1 MMNLAH
7 PGYLWL
13 FLLFIPLIAWYV
25 WSQRKANP
33 SMRMSSISA
42 FKGLS
47 TSWKV
52 YVKHFSFVLK
62 LAALSCLIIILCRP
76 QTYDKWSMSDTE
88 GTDIVMAIDISA
100 SMLSRDLQPDRLEAA
115 KKVASDFV
123 AKRESDNIGLV
134 IFAGEG
140 FTLLPMTT
148 HQTTLLNTIHEISI
162 NMLDADGTAIG
173 DGIATAINRIK
184 DGKAKSKS
192 IILLTDGTNY
202 SGVVAPLTAAEI
214 AQKEG
219 IRIYTIGLGTRGTAE
234 TPYAQGFGGELLYK
248 PMPVTIDEESLKK
261 VAQMTGGKYFRA
273 TDNDVLTSIFNEID
287 KLEKTKIDVK
297 NFTNTQDNYMP
308 WAWALLLLV
317 LLNLTISYTVLRR
330 IPLWFSYS

>member
-148 HQTTLLNTIHEISI
+148 HQATLLNTIHEISI

-192 IILLTDGTNY
+192 IILLTDGTNN

-261 VAQMTGGKYFRA
+261 VAQMTDGKYFRA

-330 IPLWFSYS
+330 IP

>member
-140 FTLLPMTT
+140 FTLLSMTT
-148 HQTTLLNTIHEISI
+148 HQATLLNTIHEISI

-192 IILLTDGTNY
+192 IILLTDGTNN

-330 IPLWFSYS
+330 IP

>member
-47 TSWKV
+47 TSWKA
-52 YVKHFSFVLK
+52 YVKHLSFVLK

-148 HQTTLLNTIHEISI
+148 HQATLLNTIHEISI

-192 IILLTDGTNY
+192 IILLTDGTNN

-330 IPLWFSYS
+330 IP

>member
-100 SMLSRDLQPDRLEAA
+100 SMLLRDLQPDRLEAA

-148 HQTTLLNTIHEISI
+148 HQATLLNTIHEISI

-192 IILLTDGTNY
+192 IILLTDGTNN

-330 IPLWFSYS
+330 IP

>member
-1 MMNLAH
+1 MINLAH

-33 SMRMSSISA
+33 SMRMSSIRA

-148 HQTTLLNTIHEISI
+148 HQATLLNTIHEISI

-192 IILLTDGTNY
+192 IILLTDGTNN

-330 IPLWFSYS
+330 IP

>member
-47 TSWKV
+47 PSWKV
-52 YVKHFSFVLK
+52 YVKHLSFVLK

-148 HQTTLLNTIHEISI
+148 HQATLLNTIHEISI

-192 IILLTDGTNY
+192 IILFTDGTNN

-330 IPLWFSYS
+330 IP

>member
-123 AKRESDNIGLV
+123 TKRESDNIGLV

-148 HQTTLLNTIHEISI
+148 HQATLLNTIHEISI

-192 IILLTDGTNY
+192 IILLTDGTNN

-330 IPLWFSYS
+330 IP

>member
-25 WSQRKANP
+25 WSRRKANP

-148 HQTTLLNTIHEISI
+148 HQATLLNTIHEISI

-192 IILLTDGTNY
+192 IILLTDGTNN

-330 IPLWFSYS
+330 IP

>member
-1 MMNLAH
+1 MMNFAH
-7 PGYLWL
+7 PGFLWL

-42 FKGLS
+42 FKELS

-52 YVKHFSFVLK
+52 YAKHFSFVLK
-62 LAALSCLIIILCRP
+62 LAAMSCLIIILCRP
-76 QTYDKWSMSDTE
+76 QTYDKWSTSDTE

-148 HQTTLLNTIHEISI
+148 HQATLLNTIKEISI
-162 NMLDADGTAIG
+162 NMLDVDGTAIG

-192 IILLTDGTNY
+192 IILLTDGTNN

-234 TPYAQGFGGELLYK
+234 TPYAQGYGGEILYK
-248 PMPVTIDEESLKK
+248 PMPVTIDEPSLKK
-261 VAQMTGGKYFRA
+261 VAEMTGGKYFRA
-273 TDNDVLTSIFNEID
+273 TDNDVLSNVFKEID
-287 KLEKTKIDVK
+287 KLEKTKIDVQ
-297 NFTNTQDNYMP
+297 NFTNTQDYYMP
-308 WAWALLLLV
+308 WAWALLALV
-317 LLNLTISYTVLRR
+317 LLNVVMSYTVLRK
-330 IPLWFSYS
+330 IP

>member
-148 HQTTLLNTIHEISI
+148 HQATLLNTIHEISI

-192 IILLTDGTNY
+192 IILLTDGTNN

-297 NFTNTQDNYMP
+297 NFTNTQDNYIP

-330 IPLWFSYS
+330 IP

>member
-52 YVKHFSFVLK
+52 YVKHLSFVLK

-115 KKVASDFV
+115 KMVASDFV

-148 HQTTLLNTIHEISI
+148 HQATLLNTIHEISI

-192 IILLTDGTNY
+192 IILLTDGTNN

-330 IPLWFSYS
+330 IP

>member
-148 HQTTLLNTIHEISI
+148 HQATLLNTIHEISI

-192 IILLTDGTNY
+192 IILLTDGTNN

-317 LLNLTISYTVLRR
+317 LLNFTISYTVLRR
-330 IPLWFSYS
+330 IP

>member
-148 HQTTLLNTIHEISI
+148 HQATLLNTIHEISI

-192 IILLTDGTNY
+192 IILLTDGTNN

-330 IPLWFSYS
+330 IPQ

>member
-134 IFAGEG
+134 IIAGEG

-148 HQTTLLNTIHEISI
+148 HQATLLNTIHEISI

-192 IILLTDGTNY
+192 IILLTDGTNN

-330 IPLWFSYS
+330 IP

>member
-33 SMRMSSISA
+33 SMRMSSINA

-148 HQTTLLNTIHEISI
+148 HQATLLNTIHEISI

-192 IILLTDGTNY
+192 IILLTDGTNN

-317 LLNLTISYTVLRR
+317 LLNLTVSYTVLRR
-330 IPLWFSYS
+330 IP

>member
-148 HQTTLLNTIHEISI
+148 HQATLLNTIHEISI

-192 IILLTDGTNY
+192 IILLTDGTNN

-261 VAQMTGGKYFRA
+261 VAQTTGGKYFRA

-330 IPLWFSYS
+330 IP

>member
-148 HQTTLLNTIHEISI
+148 HQATLLNTIHEISI

-173 DGIATAINRIK
+173 DGIASAINRIK

-192 IILLTDGTNY
+192 IILLTDGTNN

-330 IPLWFSYS
+330 IP

>member
-52 YVKHFSFVLK
+52 YVRHFSFVLK

-148 HQTTLLNTIHEISI
+148 HQATLLNTIHEISI

-192 IILLTDGTNY
+192 IILLTDGTNN

-330 IPLWFSYS
+330 IP

>member
-33 SMRMSSISA
+33 SMRISSISA

-148 HQTTLLNTIHEISI
+148 HQATLLNTIHEISI

-192 IILLTDGTNY
+192 IILLTDGTNN

-330 IPLWFSYS
+330 IP

>member
-47 TSWKV
+47 SSWKV

-76 QTYDKWSMSDTE
+76 QIYDKWSMSDTE

-148 HQTTLLNTIHEISI
+148 HQATLLNTIHEISI

-192 IILLTDGTNY
+192 IILLTDGTNN

-317 LLNLTISYTVLRR
+317 LMNLTISYTVLRR
-330 IPLWFSYS
+330 IP

>member
-13 FLLFIPLIAWYV
+13 FLLFIPLIAWYL

-148 HQTTLLNTIHEISI
+148 HQATLLNTIHEISI

-192 IILLTDGTNY
+192 IILLTDGTNN

-330 IPLWFSYS
+330 IP

>member
-148 HQTTLLNTIHEISI
+148 HQATLLNTIHEISI

-173 DGIATAINRIK
+173 DGIATAINRLK

-192 IILLTDGTNY
+192 IILLTDGTNN

-330 IPLWFSYS
+330 IP

>member
-148 HQTTLLNTIHEISI
+148 HQATLLNTIHEISI

-192 IILLTDGTNY
+192 IILLTDGTNN
-202 SGVVAPLTAAEI
+202 SGVAAPLTAAEI

-330 IPLWFSYS
+330 IP

>member
-47 TSWKV
+47 TIWNL
-52 YVKHFSFVLK
+52 YVKHFSFVLTP
-62 LAALSCLIIILCRP
+62 AALSCLISILCRP

-148 HQTTLLNTIHEISI
+148 HQATLLNTIHEISI

-192 IILLTDGTNY
+192 IILLTDGTNN

-330 IPLWFSYS
+330 IP

>member
-1 MMNLAH
+1 MNLAH

-52 YVKHFSFVLK
+52 CVKHLAFVLK

-148 HQTTLLNTIHEISI
+148 HQATLLNTIHEISI

-192 IILLTDGTNY
+192 IILLTDGTNN

-330 IPLWFSYS
+330 IP

>member
-52 YVKHFSFVLK
+52 YVKHLSFVLK

-134 IFAGEG
+134 IFAGAG

-148 HQTTLLNTIHEISI
+148 HQATLLNTIHEISI
-162 NMLDADGTAIG
+162 NMLDADGT
-173 DGIATAINRIK
+173 N
-184 DGKAKSKS
+184 
-192 IILLTDGTNY
+192 N

-330 IPLWFSYS
+330 IP

>member
-1 MMNLAH
+1 MMNFAH
-7 PGYLWL
+7 PGFLWL

-42 FKGLS
+42 FKELP

-52 YVKHFSFVLK
+52 YAKHFSFVLK
-62 LAALSCLIIILCRP
+62 LSAMSCLIIILCRP
-76 QTYDKWSMSDTE
+76 QTYDKWSTSDTE

-148 HQTTLLNTIHEISI
+148 HQATLLNTIKEISI
-162 NMLDADGTAIG
+162 NMLDVDGTAIG

-192 IILLTDGTNY
+192 IILLTDGTNN

-234 TPYAQGFGGELLYK
+234 TPYAQGYGGEILYK
-248 PMPVTIDEESLKK
+248 PMPVTIDEPSLKK
-261 VAQMTGGKYFRA
+261 VAEMTGGKYFRA
-273 TDNDVLTSIFNEID
+273 TDNDVLSNVFKEID
-287 KLEKTKIDVK
+287 KLEKTKIDVQ
-297 NFTNTQDNYMP
+297 NFTNTQDYYMP
-308 WAWALLLLV
+308 WAWALLALV
-317 LLNLTISYTVLRR
+317 LLNVVMSYTVLRK
-330 IPLWFSYS
+330 IP

>member
-192 IILLTDGTNY
+192 IILLTDGTNN

-330 IPLWFSYS
+330 IP

>member
-100 SMLSRDLQPDRLEAA
+100 SMLSRDLHPDRLEAA

-148 HQTTLLNTIHEISI
+148 HQATLLNTIHEISI

-192 IILLTDGTNY
+192 IILLTDGTNN

-330 IPLWFSYS
+330 IP

>member
-1 MMNLAH
+1 MINLAH

-148 HQTTLLNTIHEISI
+148 HQATLLNTIHEISI

-192 IILLTDGTNY
+192 IILLTDGTNN

-317 LLNLTISYTVLRR
+317 LLNLTISYTMLRR
-330 IPLWFSYS
+330 IP

>member
-1 MMNLAH
+1 MINLAH

-33 SMRMSSISA
+33 SMRMSSIRA

-148 HQTTLLNTIHEISI
+148 HQATLLNTIHEISI

-192 IILLTDGTNY
+192 IILLTDGTNN

-214 AQKEG
+214 AHKEG

-317 LLNLTISYTVLRR
+317 LLNLTVSYTVLRR
-330 IPLWFSYS
+330 IP

>member
-25 WSQRKANP
+25 WSKRKANP

-148 HQTTLLNTIHEISI
+148 HQATLLNTIHEISI

-192 IILLTDGTNY
+192 IILLTDGTNN

-330 IPLWFSYS
+330 IP

>member
-7 PGYLWL
+7 PSYLWL

-25 WSQRKANP
+25 WSKRKANP

-148 HQTTLLNTIHEISI
+148 HQATLLNTIHEISI

-192 IILLTDGTNY
+192 IILLTDGTNN

-330 IPLWFSYS
+330 IP

>member
-1 MMNLAH
+1 MMNFAH

-115 KKVASDFV
+115 KKVAANFV

-148 HQTTLLNTIHEISI
+148 HQATLLNTIHEISI

-192 IILLTDGTNY
+192 IILLTDGTNN

-287 KLEKTKIDVK
+287 KLEKTKIDVQ

-308 WAWALLLLV
+308 WAWALLLIV

-330 IPLWFSYS
+330 IP

>member
-1 MMNLAH
+1 MMNFAH

-148 HQTTLLNTIHEISI
+148 HQATLLNTIHEISI

-192 IILLTDGTNY
+192 IILLTDGTNN

-287 KLEKTKIDVK
+287 KQEKTKIDVK

-308 WAWALLLLV
+308 WAWALLLLM

-330 IPLWFSYS
+330 IP

>member
-42 FKGLS
+42 FKGLP

-52 YVKHFSFVLK
+52 YVKHLSFVLK

-148 HQTTLLNTIHEISI
+148 HQATLLNTIHEISI

-192 IILLTDGTNY
+192 IILLTDGTNN

-261 VAQMTGGKYFRA
+261 VTQMTGGKYFRA

-330 IPLWFSYS
+330 IP